1 VPSVIEDVI
10 VVDAVVHGY
19 DFRPEMTNAVP
30 GRTHQVAHL
39 GLSSKRPEHERYSLS
54 ANEFERNFSAEQ
66 LVSCVFSESQ
76 VDFAAYHHLRGVG
89 GRRPPGA
96 TESSPIEK
104 GIEARKMAPGRVF
117 LYPMLANPW
126 DVSQSKDE
134 IDRLVEQDGVVGL
147 KFFPEEFDPTNKK
160 LRDVRLDDRDIAF
173 PIIEHARKRGIKVIA
188 VHKAMGASI
197 RAYGLADM
205 DDTVAAFPDMNFEIV
220 HAGMA
225 FVEDTVRLA
234 VRKNVYLNLESTSGL
249 LSIAPRRF
257 AEVLGQFLVPISEHA
272 IATDRVIWASGAVIR
287 HPQPLLEL
295 FWNFKMPEDLMEG
308 YGYPEITREMKR
320 KMLGEN
326 WARMH
331 GFDLKQMVASVKGD
345 RFGERQSK
353 EGLAEP
359 WNKVREAA

>member
-1 VPSVIEDVI
+1 MIEDII

-19 DFRPEMTNAVP
+19 DFRPEMTNAIP

-39 GLSSKRPEHERYSLS
+39 GLSSKRPEHARYSLS
-54 ANEFERNFSAEQ
+54 VPEFERNFTPEQ
-66 LVSCVFSESQ
+66 LVSCVFAESQ
-76 VDFAAYHHLRGVG
+76 VDIAAYHHLRGVG
-89 GRRPPGA
+89 GRRPAGA

-117 LYPMLANPW
+117 LYPMLSNPW
-126 DVSQSKDE
+126 DVAQSKDE
-134 IDRLVEQDGVVGL
+134 IDRWVEEDGVVGL
-147 KFFPEEFDPTNKK
+147 KFFPEEFDPTSKK
-160 LRDVRLDDRDIAF
+160 LRDIPLDDRETAF
-173 PIIEHARKRGIKVIA
+173 PIIEHAQKRGIKVIA

-205 DDTVAAFPDMNFEIV
+205 DDTVAAFPKMNFEIV

-257 AEVLGQFLVPISEHA
+257 AEVIGQFLVPISEHA
-272 IATDRVIWASGAVIR
+272 IATDRVLWASGAVIR

-331 GFDLKQMVASVKGD
+331 GFDLQKLAAAVKDDKFGTRSD
-345 RFGERQSK
+345 RSQ
-353 EGLAEP
+353 LADP
-359 WNKVREAA
+359 WAEVRAAA